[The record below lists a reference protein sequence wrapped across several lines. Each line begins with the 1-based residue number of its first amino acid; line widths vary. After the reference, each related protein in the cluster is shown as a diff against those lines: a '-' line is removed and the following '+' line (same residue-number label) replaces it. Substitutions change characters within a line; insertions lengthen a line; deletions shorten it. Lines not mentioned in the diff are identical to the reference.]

1 MYLMSLTV
9 HLKTRWQILSQ
20 FLKIKKKEPIRT
32 HPFVQIYT
40 GCQLFAECPAAS
52 IQPLMYS
59 KPNLI
64 WLETLFLRMKKQ
76 TGTCFLIL
84 LNLLNLTSIP

>member
-20 FLKIKKKEPIRT
+20 FLKIKKKKPMRT
-32 HPFVQIYT
+32 YPFVQIYA
-40 GCQLFAECPAAS
+40 GCQLFAECLAAS

-64 WLETLFLRMKKQ
+64 WLETLFLKTKKQ

-84 LNLLNLTSIP
+84 LTLTSIP